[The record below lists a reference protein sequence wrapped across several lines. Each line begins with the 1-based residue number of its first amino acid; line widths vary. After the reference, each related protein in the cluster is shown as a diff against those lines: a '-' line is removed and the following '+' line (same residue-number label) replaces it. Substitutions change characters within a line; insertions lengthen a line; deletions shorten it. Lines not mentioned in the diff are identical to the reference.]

1 MTSSGRNQPRPRA
14 LLTTASIAVALAA
27 ADTYVVVLALTDMMA
42 GVGVGIE
49 SLQRA
54 TPIISSF
61 LLGYVAVLPLIG
73 RLADLISRQRVL
85 LGCLAIFVIGSAITA
100 LAVDMPVLVAG
111 RLIQGL
117 GGGGLVPATLAIVAQ
132 LWPADR
138 RGTPLG
144 VVGAVQEIGSVLGPL
159 LGALVLTIA
168 DWRAIFW
175 LNAILGI
182 ILAFAVR
189 FTGREPL
196 RRPRW
201 LPLTTGLLAAATG
214 ALALIA
220 PKSLTTSVALGI
232 PFISIGDSTSRVLTP
247 IGFTAIGL
255 LGLTAVL
262 TARRWWPVLRRAD
275 IPGALLFGGALGCVI
290 VTFAVAEPEREIV
303 GPLGFALL
311 PIAGVLIVLYLIR
324 HRLAREPLVPRG
336 TVRGRGTAALVVSTL
351 VGVALVSVVV
361 DVPLLARLTY
371 TDSQTTAALV
381 LVRFLIAVPVGA
393 FVGGWLLRRFGDGL
407 VTGVGLAIAA
417 GGLMVMSGWGE
428 GSLAGF
434 WSYVVLITV
443 GFGLGLTL
451 APVNNSILADC
462 PPEAHGTAS
471 ALVVVARM
479 VGMVVGLALLTAIGL
494 YRYYSMA
501 GELPDHS
508 DMTALVDVGVVQI
521 QSVFFGAAI
530 AAGIGALVG
539 LGLGVRRRLALQA
552 SAVVPEP
559 V

>member
-1 MTSSGRNQPRPRA
+1 MTLNGRNQPRSRA

-61 LLGYVAVLPLIG
+61 LLGYVAVLPLVG
-73 RLADLISRQRVL
+73 RLADLISRQQVL

-100 LAVDMPVLVAG
+100 LATEMPVLVAG

-144 VVGAVQEIGSVLGPL
+144 IVGAVQEIGSVLGPL
-159 LGALVLTIA
+159 LGALVLVIA

-175 LNAILGI
+175 LNAVLGVM
-182 ILAFAVR
+182 LMFAVR
-189 FTGREPL
+189 VTGREPL
-196 RRPRW
+196 HRPRW
-201 LPLTTGLLAAATG
+201 IPLTAGLLAAITG

-220 PKSLTTSVALGI
+220 PKSLTTSVSLGI
-232 PFISIGDSTSRVLTP
+232 PFIPIGDSTSRVLTP
-247 IGFTAIGL
+247 IGVTALGL
-255 LGLTAVL
+255 LVLTAVL
-262 TARRWWPVLRRAD
+262 TARHWWPVLRRAD

-290 VTFAVAEPEREIV
+290 MTFATAEPEREIV
-303 GPLGFALL
+303 GPLGLTLL
-311 PIAGVLIVLYLIR
+311 PIAAVLVVLYVIR
-324 HRLAREPLVPRG
+324 HRTAREPLVPRG
-336 TVRGRGTAALVVSTL
+336 TVRGRGTAALIVSAL

-361 DVPLLARLTY
+361 DVPLLARLTV
-371 TDSQTTAALV
+371 TESQTVAALV

-393 FVGGWLLRRFGDGL
+393 FVGGWLLRRFGDGA
-407 VTGVGLAIAA
+407 VTVVGLALAA
-417 GGLMVMSGWGE
+417 AGLMVMSGWGE
-428 GSLAGF
+428 GSLDGF
-434 WSYVVLITV
+434 GSYLVLIAV

-494 YRYYSMA
+494 YRYYGMA
-501 GELPDHS
+501 GALPDVS
-508 DMTALVDVGVVQI
+508 DATALVDIGVVQI
-521 QSVFFGAAI
+521 QSVFYGAAL
-530 AAGIGALVG
+530 AAGAGALIGFG
-539 LGLGVRRRLALQA
+539 LGLRHR
-552 SAVVPEP
+552 VVSTPPAEL
-559 V
+559 VEV

>member
-1 MTSSGRNQPRPRA
+1 MTSSDRNQPLSRA

-73 RLADLISRQRVL
+73 RLADVVSRQRVL

-100 LAVDMPVLVAG
+100 LSVEMPVLVAG
-111 RLIQGL
+111 RLIQGI

-132 LWPADR
+132 LWPTDR

-144 VVGAVQEIGSVLGPL
+144 VIGAVQEVGSVLGPL
-159 LGALVLTIA
+159 IGALVLVVA

-175 LNAILGI
+175 LNAILGV
-182 ILAFAVR
+182 ILAVAVR
-189 FTGREPL
+189 LTGREPL
-196 RRPRW
+196 GRPRW
-201 LPLTTGLLAAATG
+201 LPLTSGVLAGITGV
-214 ALALIA
+214 LALIA
-220 PKSLTTSVALGI
+220 PKAITNSVSLGI
-232 PFISIGDSTSRVLTP
+232 PFIPIGDSTSRVLTP
-247 IGFTAIGL
+247 IGITALGL
-255 LGLTAVL
+255 LLLTAAL

-290 VTFAVAEPEREIV
+290 MTFAVAEPEREIV
-303 GPLGFALL
+303 GPLGLTLL
-311 PIAGVLIVLYLIR
+311 PIAAVLVVLYLIR
-324 HRLAREPLVPRG
+324 HRTALEPLVPRG
-336 TVRGRGTAALVVSTL
+336 TVRGRGTAALIVSTL

-361 DVPLLARLTY
+361 DVPLLARLTM
-371 TDSQTTAALV
+371 TDSQTVAALV
-381 LVRFLIAVPVGA
+381 LVRFLIAVPFGA
-393 FVGGWLLRRFGDGL
+393 FAGGWLLRRLGDGV
-407 VTGVGLAIAA
+407 VTGVGLVIAA
-417 GGLMVMSGWGE
+417 SGLMVMSSWGE
-428 GSLAGF
+428 GSLDGF
-434 WSYVVLITV
+434 WSYLVLIAV

-451 APVNNSILADC
+451 APVNNAILADC

-494 YRYYSMA
+494 YRYYAMA
-501 GELPDHS
+501 GALPDHS
-508 DMTALVDVGVVQI
+508 DATTLVDIGVVQI
-521 QSVFFGAAI
+521 QSVFFGAAL
-530 AAGIGALVG
+530 AAGLGALVG
-539 LGLGVRRRLALQA
+539 FSLGVRRRVFVTMP
-552 SAVVPEP
+552 S
-559 V
+559 

>member
-1 MTSSGRNQPRPRA
+1 MISSDRSQPRPRA

-27 ADTYVVVLALTDMMA
+27 ADTYVVVLALTDMMS

-54 TPIISSF
+54 TPIISGF
-61 LLGYVAVLPLIG
+61 LLGYVGVLPLIG

-100 LAVDMPVLVAG
+100 LAVDLPVLVAG
-111 RLIQGL
+111 RVIQGL

-144 VVGAVQEIGSVLGPL
+144 AVGAVQEIGSVLGPL

-182 ILAFAVR
+182 VLALAVVL
-189 FTGREPL
+189 TGREPL
-196 RRPRW
+196 HRPRW
-201 LPLTTGLLAAATG
+201 LPLATGLLAAASG

-220 PKSLTTSVALGI
+220 PESLTTSVSLGT
-232 PFISIGDSTSRVLTP
+232 PFIPIGDSASRVLTP
-247 IGFTAIGL
+247 IGVIALGL

-262 TARRWWPVLRRAD
+262 TAGRWWPVLRRAD
-275 IPGALLFGGALGCVI
+275 LPGALLFGGALGCVI
-290 VTFAVAEPEREIV
+290 LTFAVAEPEREIV
-303 GPLGFALL
+303 GPLGLTLL
-311 PIAGVLIVLYLIR
+311 PIAGVLVVLYLIR
-324 HRLAREPLVPRG
+324 HRAAREPLVPRG

-361 DVPLLARLTY
+361 DIPLLARLTL
-371 TDSQTTAALV
+371 TDSQTVAALV
-381 LVRFLIAVPVGA
+381 LVRFLLAVPVGA
-393 FVGGWLLRRFGDGL
+393 FAGGWLLRRFGDGL
-407 VTGVGLAIAA
+407 VAGAGLATAA
-417 GGLMVMSGWGE
+417 GGLMVMSTWGDE
-428 GSLAGF
+428 SLAGF
-434 WSYVVLITV
+434 WSYVVLV
-443 GFGLGLTL
+443 AVGLGVGLAL
-451 APVNNSILADC
+451 APVNNAILADC

-494 YRYYSMA
+494 HRYYGTVGA
-501 GELPDHS
+501 LPDQT
-508 DMTALVDVGVVQI
+508 DTAALVDAGVVQV
-521 QSVFFGAAI
+521 QSVFLGAAI

-539 LGLGVRRRLALQA
+539 LGLGVRRRSVSEPPPA
-552 SAVVPEP
+552 SVRV
-559 V
+559 

>member
-1 MTSSGRNQPRPRA
+1 MTSSGRSQPRPRA

-27 ADTYVVVLALTDMMA
+27 ADTYVIVLALTDMMA

-61 LLGYVAVLPLIG
+61 LLGYVAVLPLVG

-182 ILAFAVR
+182 LLAIAIR
-189 FTGREPL
+189 LTGGEPL
-196 RRPRW
+196 GRPRW
-201 LPLTTGLLAAATG
+201 LPLATGALAAALG

-220 PKSLTTSVALGI
+220 PRALTTSVSLGI
-232 PFISIGDSTSRVLTP
+232 PFIPIGGSDSRVLTP
-247 IGFTAIGL
+247 IGLTALGL

-262 TARRWWPVLRRAD
+262 TARHWLPVLRRAD

-290 VTFAVAEPEREIV
+290 ITFAVAEPEREIV
-303 GPLGFALL
+303 GPLGLALL
-311 PIAGVLIVLYLIR
+311 PIAGVLLVLYLIR
-324 HRLAREPLVPRG
+324 HRLARDPLVPRG
-336 TVRGRGTAALVVSTL
+336 TVRGRGAVALIVSTL
-351 VGVALVSVVV
+351 VGVALVAVIV
-361 DVPLLARLTY
+361 DVPLLARLTF
-371 TDSQTTAALV
+371 TDSQTVAALV

-393 FVGGWLLRRFGDGL
+393 FVGGWLLRRVGDGL
-407 VTGVGLAIAA
+407 VTGVGLAVAA
-417 GGLMVMSGWGE
+417 GGLLVMSGWGE

-434 WSYVVLITV
+434 SSYAVLIAV

-451 APVNNSILADC
+451 APVNNAILADC

-471 ALVVVARM
+471 ALVVVTRM
-479 VGMVVGLALLTAIGL
+479 VGMVVGLAVLTAIGL
-494 YRYYSMA
+494 YRYYVMA
-501 GELPDHS
+501 AELPDYT
-508 DMTALVDVGVVQI
+508 DVGALVDIGVIQI
-521 QSVFFGAAI
+521 QSVFLGAAI
-530 AAGIGALVG
+530 AAGVGALVG
-539 LGLGVRRRLALQA
+539 PGLGLRWRPV
-552 SAVVPEP
+552 SATVETTSV
-559 V
+559 